1 MRSSGAPADGADKAK
16 SSEQRVEL
24 ARALGDL
31 MRDMTLESDRLAH
44 RFAHHHELHATDF
57 RALTLIYTAEQ
68 QGKPLSPSKLAA
80 MLSLSSGAVTY
91 LVERLVSS
99 GHVTRADD
107 PTDRRRVILRYALH
121 GHETA
126 SAYFVPLGMHIAK
139 GLAEFDDESL
149 RTARDVLRAMH
160 EAMTTFDDE

>member
-1 MRSSGAPADGADKAK
+1 MDTISIKAAAREAGK
-16 SSEQRVEL
+16 KGVKAVRNQGNVPCVLYGHHVEPVSFQVPEL
-24 ARALGDL
+24 ALKP
-31 MRDMTLESDRLAH
+31 
-44 RFAHHHELHATDF
+44 
-57 RALTLIYTAEQ
+57 LIYTAEQ